1 MLIAIL
7 IYEKLTA
14 LDAIGPYEALAHIPG
29 ADVMLVAAGE
39 DPVIVDTG
47 KFALVPGGTTADIA
61 AADALIVPGGEGNRP
76 LMEDDRLLGWIRR
89 VHEHTRV
96 TASVCT
102 GALLLGAAGL
112 LEGKRATTHWAY
124 RDDLLP
130 RFGATPVAE
139 RVVRDGKV
147 ITAAGVSAG
156 IELGLIVAAELFGED
171 AAKASELGIEYDPS
185 PPFGTGSPERAP
197 EEIVNVVRTLERG
210 EGAGQ

>member
-14 LDAIGPYEALAHIPG
+14 LDAVGPYEALAHIPG
-29 ADVMLVAAGE
+29 AEVIMVAPREGA
-39 DPVIVDTG
+39 VITDTG
-47 KFALVPGGTTADIA
+47 NLALAAGGTTADIA
-61 AADALIVPGGEGNRP
+61 AADALIVPGGEGNRV
-76 LMEDDRLLGWIRR
+76 LLDDERLLGWIQR

-112 LEGKRATTHWAY
+112 LEGRRATTHWAY
-124 RDDLLP
+124 RDELP
-130 RFGATPVAE
+130 KYGATPVAE

-147 ITAAGVSAG
+147 VTAAGVSAG
-156 IELGLIVAAELFGED
+156 IELGLTVAAELFGED
-171 AAKASELGIEYDPS
+171 AAKAAELGIEYDPK

-197 EEIVNVVRTLERG
+197 AEIVEAVRELERG
-210 EGAGQ
+210 